1 MVAVPRKLV
10 AGLNN
15 TLVPPMMDAVPFV
28 GDKEIMLKLPP
39 GVSTISLFS
48 GVNVLPVFS
57 GTL

>member
-1 MVAVPRKLV
+1 MVAMPRKLV
-10 AGLNN
+10 VGVNN
-15 TLVPPMMDAVPFV
+15 TFVPPMMDAVPLV
-28 GDKEIMLKLPP
+28 GLTAIIERVPP